1 MSAADRTVPVVRGD
15 VGPGWEPVRRAFAAI
30 MSRPGEHGA
39 GLHVIHRGKAV
50 VDLYAGNDTSG
61 PYGPE
66 TRQVVFSASKGIA
79 AACLAVLADRGDLD
93 FDAPVARYWPEFAR
107 RGKSRITV
115 AHMLSHQAGLVAPA
129 RAVTL
134 AEVLDGRPLADVL
147 AAEPPRWPPGRP
159 GYHAVTWG
167 TLADELVRRV
177 TGGRLGEVLD
187 ELVCRPRGL
196 AIGIGGAHAGPPPA
210 PVHAATRVPFLVRM
224 TTAVVARPG
233 TPLWAAMTV
242 GGALTEPPDRWAARP
257 ETLAAHL
264 PAANAVAT
272 ARSLARLYALLLPR
286 VESPD
291 ATSSPGAGS
300 PSGAEPPL
308 VGERTWRAAVRPRA
322 AGRDRV
328 LGVPS
333 AFGCGFAL
341 PSRAWRLGSPTAFGH
356 PGIGGA
362 LGLGDPRRGLALA
375 FLPRTMPADALAD
388 ARHRTLLDAVA
399 RVIGR

>member
-1 MSAADRTVPVVRGD
+1 MTGADRPHPGVRGE

-30 MSRPGEHGA
+30 MSGPGERGA
-39 GLHVIHRGKAV
+39 GLHVIHRGRAV
-50 VDLYAGNDTSG
+50 VDLYAGSDASG
-61 PYGPE
+61 PYGPD

-107 RGKSRITV
+107 RGKSGTTV
-115 AHMLSHQAGLVAPA
+115 AQLLSHQAGLVAPA
-129 RAVTL
+129 GGATL
-134 AEVLDGRPLADVL
+134 AEVLEGRPLADVL

-167 TLADELVRRV
+167 ALADELVRRI
-177 TGGRLGEVLD
+177 TGGRLGEVL
-187 ELVCRPRGL
+187 EESVCRPRGL
-196 AIGIGGAHAGPPPA
+196 VIGIGGAQPGPPPA
-210 PVHAATRVPFLVRM
+210 PVHAATRVPVLVRM
-224 TTAVVARPG
+224 TTAVLARPG

-242 GGALTEPPDRWAARP
+242 GGALTDPPDRWVARP

-272 ARSLARLYALLLPR
+272 ARSLARLYALLLP
-286 VESPD
+286 
-291 ATSSPGAGS
+291 GAGCR
-300 PSGAEPPL
+300 PGDEPPL
-308 VGERTWRAAVRPRA
+308 VRERTWRAAVRPRA

-388 ARHRTLLDAVA
+388 ARHRTLLDAVGQ
-399 RVIGR
+399 VIGA

>member
-1 MSAADRTVPVVRGD
+1 MTGADRPLPGVRGE

-30 MSRPGEHGA
+30 TGRPGERGA
-39 GLHVIHRGKAV
+39 GLHVIHRGRAV
-50 VDLYAGNDTSG
+50 VDLYAGSDASG
-61 PYGPE
+61 PYGPD
-66 TRQVVFSASKGIA
+66 TRQVIFSASKGVA
-79 AACLAVLADRGDLD
+79 AACLAVLADRGHLDL
-93 FDAPVARYWPEFAR
+93 DAPVARYWPEFAR
-107 RGKSRITV
+107 RGKSGITV
-115 AHMLSHQAGLVAPA
+115 AHLLSHQAGLIAPEGGA
-129 RAVTL
+129 TLGAVL
-134 AEVLDGRPLADVL
+134 EGRPLADVL
-147 AAEPPRWPPGRP
+147 AAEPARWPPGRP

-187 ELVCRPRGL
+187 AWVCRPRGL
-196 AIGIGGAHAGPPPA
+196 AIGIGGAASGPPPA

-224 TTAVVARPG
+224 TTAVFARPG

-242 GGALTEPPDRWAARP
+242 GGALTEPPDRWVARP

-272 ARSLARLYALLLPR
+272 ARSLARLYALLLP
-286 VESPD
+286 
-291 ATSSPGAGS
+291 GAGS
-300 PSGAEPPL
+300 APGDEPPL
-308 VGERTWRAAVRPRA
+308 VGEGTWRAAVRPRA

-356 PGIGGA
+356 PGIGGV

-388 ARHRTLLDAVA
+388 PRHRTLLDAVA
-399 RVIGR
+399 QVIGG

>member
-1 MSAADRTVPVVRGD
+1 MTGVDRPLPGVRGD

-30 MSRPGEHGA
+30 MGRPGERGA
-39 GLHVIHRGKAV
+39 GLHVIHRGRAV
-50 VDLYAGNDTSG
+50 VDLYAGSDASG
-61 PYGPE
+61 PYGPD
-66 TRQVVFSASKGIA
+66 TRQVVFSASKGVA
-79 AACLAVLADRGDLD
+79 AACLAVLADRGQLD

-107 RGKSRITV
+107 RGKSGIMV
-115 AHMLSHQAGLVAPA
+115 AHLLSHQAGLIAPEGGA
-129 RAVTL
+129 TL
-134 AEVLDGRPLADVL
+134 AEVLEGRPLADVL
-147 AAEPPRWPPGRP
+147 AAEPARWPPGRP

-187 ELVCRPRGL
+187 AWVCRPRGL
-196 AIGIGGAHAGPPPA
+196 AIGIGGGQPGPPPA
-210 PVHAATRVPFLVRM
+210 PVHAATHVPFLVRM
-224 TTAVVARPG
+224 TTAVFARPG

-242 GGALTEPPDRWAARP
+242 GGALTEPPDRWVARP

-272 ARSLARLYALLLPR
+272 ARSLARLYALLLP
-286 VESPD
+286 
-291 ATSSPGAGS
+291 GAGS
-300 PSGAEPPL
+300 APGDEPPL
-308 VGERTWRAAVRPRA
+308 IGARTWRAAVRPRA

-341 PSRAWRLGSPTAFGH
+341 PSRAWRLGSPTACGH

-388 ARHRTLLDAVA
+388 LRHRALLDAVA
-399 RVIGR
+399 QVIGA